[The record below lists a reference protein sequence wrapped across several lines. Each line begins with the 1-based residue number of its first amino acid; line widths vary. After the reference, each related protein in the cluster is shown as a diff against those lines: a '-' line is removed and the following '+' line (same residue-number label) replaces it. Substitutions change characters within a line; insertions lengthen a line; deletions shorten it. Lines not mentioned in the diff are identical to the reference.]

1 MAVSRSVSQK
11 VTSLFL
17 ALALPSFA
25 GCGGALPPSEVKE
38 KPKAELPSQFQ
49 NKCDAAKGQLRPLVV
64 EWAAPDRA
72 ALEAMA
78 QHGQLVVRYEGC
90 TFEVLRSCTAPAS
103 FAYKYTSITPKDEL
117 VTMKSAD
124 ELYASIP
131 VHAASFE
138 GKLSQQGQ
146 LNAAMTIVGTYEAPN
161 LAPAA
166 DELSGECASATHVVA
181 ALTVGA
187 FEFFAG
193 DANAAGVQA
202 SVLGAGAGAKHEAS
216 HETLSRDGA
225 VEACKASKRGDA
237 NPPESCG
244 ALLRVELA
252 PIRPAGAGLPT
263 CEPGTKLVGRECKP
277 IEKPSELAPEDEDFV
292 DDKAGVGWGNR
303 CYTHFKNG
311 LLPYARAACQKALES
326 DPTPKTKG
334 ALLYNVGLVEEASG
348 DVKAACQAFR
358 DSLAFRP
365 GVGAV
370 SQKFDE
376 LGCRDVLAK

>member
-1 MAVSRSVSQK
+1 MAISEFASQGLK
-11 VTSLFL
+11 WTVAVG
-17 ALALPSFA
+17 ALT
-25 GCGGALPPSEVKE
+25 GCGGALPPSEVKAA
-38 KPKAELPSQFQ
+38 PKAELPSQFQ

-90 TFEVLRSCTAPAS
+90 TFEVLRGCSAPAS
-103 FAYKYTSITPKDEL
+103 FSYRYTAITPKAEL

-166 DELSGECASATHVVA
+166 DELSGECANATHVVA

-193 DANAAGVQA
+193 DARAAGAQA
-202 SVLGAGAGAKHEAS
+202 SLLGAGAGAKHEAS
-216 HETLSRDGA
+216 HETLSRDGS

-237 NPPESCG
+237 SPPESCG

-263 CEPGTKLVGRECKP
+263 CEPGTKLVGRECTR
-277 IEKPSELAPEDEDFV
+277 IEKPSELAPGDRDFV
-292 DDKAGVGWGNR
+292 DDQAGIGWGNR
-303 CYTHFKNG
+303 CYTHFQNG

-326 DPTPKTKG
+326 DPVPKTSG
-334 ALLYNVGLVEEASG
+334 AVYYNLGLIEEATG

-365 GVGAV
+365 SVRAV
-370 SQKFDE
+370 KKKFDE
-376 LGCRDVLAK
+376 LSCRDVLSK